1 MSPHYTSGKLIKER
15 LAKHN
20 YAPRKSL
27 GQNFLIDEN
36 TLRKI
41 VAQGNLS
48 SQDLVLEIGPGLGA
62 LTTFLTE
69 AAGQVVAVEYD
80 RGLTRILE
88 QEFAGIENFHLV
100 NEDILQADFIKLLA
114 PWCEKGYQYK
124 VLANLPYY
132 ITTPVIFK
140 LLESQ
145 IPWSVL
151 VFLVQKEVA
160 ERITAKPGTKEY
172 GALTVMLN
180 FFGQTEIAGIV
191 PKTVFYPAPKV
202 DSAIVRITPIVKG
215 EDWQLYPY
223 LHQVVQ
229 AAFGQ
234 RRKTIANALNPLVE
248 SFGSRAEMMT
258 CFNELGI
265 DPMRRG
271 ETLTGAEFMLLARKV
286 SQR

>member
-1 MSPHYTSGKLIKER
+1 MSPHYTSGKLIKAR

-41 VAQGNLS
+41 AAQGDLS
-48 SQDLVLEIGPGLGA
+48 SDDLVLEIGPGLGA
-62 LTTFLTE
+62 LTTFLTA

-80 RGLTRILE
+80 RGLVQILE
-88 QEFAGIENFHLV
+88 QDFAATENLFLI
-100 NEDILQADFIKLLA
+100 NQDILQVNLPELLL
-114 PWCEKGYQYK
+114 PWHEKGYRYK
-124 VLANLPYY
+124 VIANLPYY

-145 IPWSVL
+145 LPWSCL

-160 ERITAKPGTKEY
+160 ERITARPNSKEY

-191 PKTVFYPAPKV
+191 PKTVFYPAPQV
-202 DSAIVRITPIVKG
+202 DSAIVRITPTLKG

-234 RRKTIANALNPLVE
+234 RRKTIANALSPLVE
-248 SFGSRAEMMT
+248 SFGSRAEMLT
-258 CFNELGI
+258 CFDELGI

-271 ETLTGAEFMLLARKV
+271 ETLTGAEFLALARKL
-286 SQR
+286 SR

>member
-1 MSPHYTSGKLIKER
+1 MSPHYTSGKLIKAR

-41 VAQGNLS
+41 AAQGELS
-48 SQDLVLEIGPGLGA
+48 SDDLVLEIGPGLGA
-62 LTTFLTE
+62 LTTFLTA

-80 RGLTRILE
+80 RGLVQILE
-88 QEFAGIENFHLV
+88 QDFSATENLFLI
-100 NEDILQADFIKLLA
+100 NQDILQVNLPELLL
-114 PWCEKGYQYK
+114 PWHEKGYRYK
-124 VLANLPYY
+124 VIANLPYY

-145 IPWSVL
+145 LPWSCL

-160 ERITAKPGTKEY
+160 ERITARPNSKEY

-191 PKTVFYPAPKV
+191 PKTVFYPAPQV
-202 DSAIVRITPIVKG
+202 DSAIVRITPTLKG

-234 RRKTIANALNPLVE
+234 RRKTIANALSPLVE
-248 SFGSRAEMMT
+248 SFGSRAEMLT
-258 CFNELGI
+258 CFDELGI

-271 ETLTGAEFMLLARKV
+271 ETLTGAEFLALARKL
-286 SQR
+286 SR